1 MIVECNGLPG
11 CGKTT
16 LIKVLSDELNS
27 RNIPHTVVGVE
38 SFRKNR
44 QGSSGFIFK
53 IRRFLKFFR
62 SEYLSLI
69 CSHSKIPGTSFL
81 NAKEKLITLLYLTY
95 IENEYSKPHNII
107 LADEG
112 MIQTLS
118 TAMLFSGKET
128 GRYVA
133 AAGIMK
139 NPEFLAINSNI
150 DKNEAEKRFSSRE
163 RMNSAVDR
171 LSGRELEAYY
181 DEYKKQ
187 LERVRNMAVSVLDI
201 DMSQA
206 PEEAVKRI
214 LMRMEVEK

>member
-16 LIKVLSDELNS
+16 LIKALSDELNS

-44 QGSSGFIFK
+44 QGSSGLIFK

-62 SEYLSLI
+62 FEYLSVI
-69 CSHSKIPGTSFL
+69 CSHSKIQGTSFL
-81 NAKEKLITLLYLTY
+81 NTKEKLITLLYLKY

-112 MIQTLS
+112 IVQTLS
-118 TAMLFSGKET
+118 TVMLFSGKEAD
-128 GRYVA
+128 RYGSAV
-133 AAGIMK
+133 GIMK
-139 NPEFLAINSNI
+139 NPEYLAVNCNI

-163 RMNSAVDR
+163 RRNSAIDK

-187 LERVRNMAVSVLDI
+187 LDSVRNMAVSAEDM

>member
-16 LIKVLSDELNS
+16 LIKALSDELNL

-128 GRYVA
+128 GRYVS